1 MNSFIKVTL
10 IILEKDGKLTESGT
24 AYINAEDIS
33 AIMPALDM
41 HEVEIKDA
49 VMLGMKNG
57 KLMSIKGNPDSIYEQ
72 INETIV

>member
-10 IILEKDGKLTESGT
+10 IILEKDGKYTESGIG
-24 AYINAEDIS
+24 YINADDIS
-33 AIMPALDM
+33 AIMPAVDM

-57 KLMSIKGNPDSIYEQ
+57 KLMSIKGNPDEIYEQ
-72 INETIV
+72 INEKVI